1 LRWSSRQGV
10 AVVATVMLS
19 LGVLVIAGRTLAPP
33 AMPPGEPAPPP
44 ATGSIRYVPPPP
56 GTTPEPT
63 TAWSIVPS
71 GPSGRSRQL
80 EAGDVRL
87 TLPPG
92 WHGRSSTEGH
102 VLILQGA
109 NFSLAPRGNGQ
120 EPVNAMTREHVV
132 VTVSDAV
139 DLTTAI
145 SAFPTIGE
153 SDFLHDGRVP
163 AGRAFARKR
172 VQKDGRILSVEVLF
186 GIGPPVPSLLR
197 QTNLLLTSLTVID

>member
-1 LRWSSRQGV
+1 
-10 AVVATVMLS
+10 
-19 LGVLVIAGRTLAPP
+19 
-33 AMPPGEPAPPP
+33 
-44 ATGSIRYVPPPP
+44 
-56 GTTPEPT
+56 
-63 TAWSIVPS
+63 
-71 GPSGRSRQL
+71 
-80 EAGDVRL
+80 
-87 TLPPG
+87 
-92 WHGRSSTEGH
+92 

-153 SDFLHDGRVP
+153 SDLLHDGRVP